1 MKAIYWLGFGAL
13 SFALSYL
20 YHPNLSLW
28 ITQSIIAMAL
38 IALLTWSVKSSRGN
52 DYWLVRVL
60 ILAAVASFMNTQ
72 ALDVAY
78 SVTASPLGNR
88 FDFSFELIIG
98 ALFFAAASFA
108 SRSVFRPKK
117 QI

>member
-1 MKAIYWLGFGAL
+1 MRLIYWLAAL
-13 SFALSYL
+13 VVAMVVSYL

-28 ITQSIIAMAL
+28 VTQSIIAIAL
-38 IALLTWSVKSSRGN
+38 IGLLTWSVKSSRGN

-72 ALDVAY
+72 AMDVAY
-78 SVTASPLGNR
+78 SITASPLGNR

>member
-1 MKAIYWLGFGAL
+1 MRLIYWLVAL
-13 SFALSYL
+13 LVATVVSYL

-108 SRSVFRPKK
+108 SRSVFRTKK